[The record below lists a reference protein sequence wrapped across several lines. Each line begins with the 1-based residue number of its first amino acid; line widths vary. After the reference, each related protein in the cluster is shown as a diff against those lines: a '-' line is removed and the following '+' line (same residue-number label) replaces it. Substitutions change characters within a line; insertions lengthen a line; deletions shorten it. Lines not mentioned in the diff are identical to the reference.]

1 MYCSDCEKEC
11 KAIEVDVGYGDL
23 EFWGYVSRHVDMVI
37 VSDCCHSDCYLYC
50 EPDENGDMVLIQ
62 RAEKEDVYNPKMSD
76 QDI

>member
-11 KAIEVDVGYGDL
+11 AAIELDVGLGDV
-23 EFWGYVSRHVDMVI
+23 EFWGYCSNHTEIAI
-37 VSDCCHSDCYLYC
+37 VSDCCSSDCYLYC

-62 RAEKEDVYNPKMSD
+62 RADKEDVYKPKMSD

>member
-11 KAIEVDVGYGDL
+11 KAIEVDVGLGDL
-23 EFWGYVSRHVDMVI
+23 EFWGYVSRHVDMAI
-37 VSDCCHSDCYLYC
+37 VSDCCLYC

-62 RAEKEDVYNPKMSD
+62 RAEREDVYNPRMSD